1 MARLCSYEKDYK
13 KAVYQARDIYLHRG
27 YPIGMLNSWI
37 KNNYKSKWQSRILRE
52 KETDEEQEHLWLKS
66 EYNPIWSKIDLP
78 RIFSTMSDALKRSF
92 PSLNDDTILR
102 TSLRRTKN
110 FFDWVNAFNKSV
122 LDVGE
127 RSFRE
132 GTVETNL
139 SSNEVWEYDVD
150 GELSKADNL
159 RENPDRLLN
168 TDEWLHAVRLRQF
181 LETTQ

>member
-13 KAVYQARDIYLHRG
+13 TAVYQVRDIYLHRG
-27 YPIGMLNSWI
+27 YPVGMLNSWI

-78 RIFSTMSDALKRSF
+78 RIFSTMSEALKRSF
-92 PSLNDDTILR
+92 PSLNDNTRLR

-110 FFDWVNAFNKSV
+110 FFDWVNAFNKSI

-127 RSFRE
+127 RTFRE

-150 GELSKADNL
+150 GELSKDDNL

-168 TDEWLHAVRLRQF
+168 TDEWLHAARLRQF

>member
-1 MARLCSYEKDYK
+1 M
-13 KAVYQARDIYLHRG
+13 
-27 YPIGMLNSWI
+27 
-37 KNNYKSKWQSRILRE
+37 RE
-52 KETDEEQEHLWLKS
+52 KETVEEQEHLWLKS
-66 EYNPIWSKIDLP
+66 EYNPVWSKIDLP

-92 PSLNDDTILR
+92 PSRNDDTRLR

-110 FFDWVNAFNKSV
+110 FFDWVNMLNESV

-127 RSFRE
+127 RPFRE
-132 GTVETNL
+132 GTIETNL

-150 GELSKADNL
+150 VELSKADNL

-168 TDEWLHAVRLRQF
+168 IDDWLHAVRLRQF

>member
-1 MARLCSYEKDYK
+1 M
-13 KAVYQARDIYLHRG
+13 
-27 YPIGMLNSWI
+27 
-37 KNNYKSKWQSRILRE
+37 RE
-52 KETDEEQEHLWLKS
+52 KETDAEQEHLSLKS
-66 EYNPIWSKIDLP
+66 EDNPVWSKIDLP

-92 PSLNDDTILR
+92 PSLNDDTRLR
-102 TSLRRTKN
+102 TSLCRTKN

-132 GTVETNL
+132 RTVETNL

-150 GELSKADNL
+150 REPSKADNL